1 MIKNCPNL
9 FIIMIYHNSGSDS
22 RIQFIFPPPPDSRKC
37 QGAAGWGSREDP
49 QGGSIDRPRTQAR
62 APSMGR
68 GSIPRP
74 IETPPRSSRWI
85 LERVTQSAGRLIR
98 SSPISQID
106 CTRKMCFLCINPHG
120 DKNGHNLFSPL
131 GVCEGSGEGVGVLR
145 VDDSEY
151 HSTTTDGRRHCS
163 HSRTIVIVPD
173 VWTMT
178 VFGHRRSGGVV
189 L

>member
-1 MIKNCPNL
+1 MSNA
-9 FIIMIYHNSGSDS
+9 NSPTM
-22 RIQFIFPPPPDSRKC
+22 FSRKC

-49 QGGSIDRPRTQAR
+49 QGESTDRPRTQAR

-74 IETPPRSSRWI
+74 IEIPSRSSRGH
-85 LERVTQSAGRLIR
+85 LERVTQSAGREKR
-98 SSPISQID
+98 SQPISQID
-106 CTRKMCFLCINPHG
+106 CTRKMCFLCIKPHG
-120 DKNGHNLFSPL
+120 EKNGHNLFSPL
-131 GVCEGSGEGVGVLR
+131 GVCEGSGEGAGVWR
-145 VDDSEY
+145 VDNSEY
-151 HSTTTDGRRHCS
+151 HSTTTDGRRYSS

-178 VFGHRRSGGVV
+178 IFGHRRSGGVV